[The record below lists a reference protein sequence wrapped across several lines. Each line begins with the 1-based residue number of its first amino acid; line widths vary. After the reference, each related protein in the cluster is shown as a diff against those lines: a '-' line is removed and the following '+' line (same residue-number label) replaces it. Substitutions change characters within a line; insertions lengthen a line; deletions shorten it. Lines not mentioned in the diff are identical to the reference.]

1 MDKSIANFFILQYI
15 EFFFFRVFQDFF
27 QNIHC
32 QNYYGGFAPRKK
44 VILYCI
50 KKELV
55 S

>member
-1 MDKSIANFFILQYI
+1 MDKSIANFFHSSI
-15 EFFFFRVFQDFF
+15 ESFFFRVFQDFF
-27 QNIHC
+27 QNVPR

-44 VILYCI
+44 IILYCI

>member
-1 MDKSIANFFILQYI
+1 MDKSIAIFFILQSI
-15 EFFFFRVFQDFF
+15 EFFFFCVFQDFF
-27 QNIHC
+27 QNTPC

-44 VILYCI
+44 AILYCI